1 VALQPCHPLGLACD
15 KNMSWKVHL
24 LYSRNI
30 CYSLIHYIYLLLLY
44 RYWLIPLCHIDPDVS
59 FFGKENH
66 LSEEDKALL
75 HDLGRIT
82 NFKAVSDVPAFWSQT
97 DRSEMRA
104 FILNND
110 DDDGGSGV
118 TKEQPAGKSGV
129 VVTRKSY
136 SSFVINDRE
145 VSFAKA
151 IPIPVSPV
159 PRWLWL
165 ILRWLLHI
173 LLKQHWV
180 MRFFSQLD
188 DNKYAARRKRVRA
201 AYNLH

>member
-1 VALQPCHPLGLACD
+1 
-15 KNMSWKVHL
+15 M
-24 LYSRNI
+24 
-30 CYSLIHYIYLLLLY
+30 LLLY